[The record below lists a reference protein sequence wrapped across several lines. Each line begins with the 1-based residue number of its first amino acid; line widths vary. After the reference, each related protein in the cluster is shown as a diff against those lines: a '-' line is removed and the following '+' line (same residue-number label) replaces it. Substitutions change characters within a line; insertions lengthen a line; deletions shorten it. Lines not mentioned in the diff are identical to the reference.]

1 MIHDILVKRKS
12 VLDQFRKGL
21 STLGFL
27 ADMEHNPSLF
37 EEFFVHQGVLSN
49 DFVISCLHF
58 QESRDLETSG
68 DRVYQMLQTFLRNLC
83 LDALKNFLKFVT
95 GTYMKF
101 PCLTCHIVFQYL
113 AIYSVD
119 SIFASTS
126 LLELKLPNH
135 FPNYTAFDLAMR
147 TVLRFLIQ
155 NSSILD

>member
-1 MIHDILVKRKS
+1 MPYDLLINFHYYSTLQPDNKLNVLQSLMLHDILVKRKS
-12 VLDQFRKGL
+12 ILDQFRKGL

-27 ADMEHNPSLF
+27 AEMEHNPSLF
-37 EEFFVHQGVLSN
+37 EECFVHQGVLSN

-58 QESRDLETSG
+58 EESRDLETSG

-113 AIYSVD
+113 AILV
-119 SIFASTS
+119 
-126 LLELKLPNH
+126 
-135 FPNYTAFDLAMR
+135 TAFLHQH
-147 TVLRFLIQ
+147 VYL
-155 NSSILD
+155 N